1 MYLKIVVFINIFKML
16 LSFNDICL
24 IPAVVSE
31 IEHRSECNPYINE
44 DLGLPM
50 PLRLG
55 CLPLFTAPMSSVI
68 NENNWQVFKE
78 NKINTI
84 IPRSVDWETRLD
96 LSDKTFIAVSLSEF
110 EEIVKYVDFSDCRY
124 ICIDIANGH
133 MKKLLDVCKKAKN
146 VFGNRIQIM
155 AGNIA
160 NPDTYYEYAKAGID
174 YVRVGIG
181 TGSACTTSSNVG
193 GIHYPMVSLLSKL
206 KDNKQLVT
214 SKIALSD
221 CCYSNEKCEF
231 NSIPKII
238 ADGGFSNFDQI
249 IKALAIGADYVM
261 LGKIFAMSEEA
272 CGEIVY
278 KDQIIPT
285 KMDLTA
291 FNDDERSVFE
301 AAGFDKVYI
310 NKTIQVPYRK
320 YYGMSTK
327 RAQTEISGEAT
338 KTAEG
343 IETLV
348 PIKYTLAGWCDN
360 FISYLRSAMSYCNS
374 RNLQEFRK
382 NAHVEQISANSFNAY
397 YK

>member
-1 MYLKIVVFINIFKML
+1 ML

-31 IEHRSECNPYINE
+31 IEHRSECNPYLDN
-44 DLGLPM
+44 GM
-50 PLRLG
+50 
-55 CLPLFTAPMSSVI
+55 LPLFTAPMSSVI
-68 NENNWQVFKE
+68 DENNWEIFKE

-110 EEIVKYVDFSDCRY
+110 ERLIDFY
-124 ICIDIANGH
+124 HPIQTIHVCIDIANGH
-133 MKKLLDVCKKAKN
+133 MKKLLDLCKLAKETY
-146 VFGNRIQIM
+146 GSSLQIM

-160 NPDTYYEYAKAGID
+160 NPDTYLEYAKVGID

-181 TGSACTTSSNVG
+181 TSPICTTSANS
-193 GIHYPMVSLLSKL
+193 GIHYPMVSLLQKIVR
-206 KDNKQLVT
+206 NKKYVI
-214 SKIALSD
+214 SCIKHDKEIKIEPP
-221 CCYSNEKCEF
+221 YK
-231 NSIPKII
+231 SIPKII

-249 IKALAIGADYVM
+249 IKALAIGADYIM
-261 LGKIFAMSEEA
+261 LGKIFAMSVEA
-272 CGEIVY
+272 CGDILNKHY
-278 KDQIIPT
+278 LGYNILKDGPFQDWIR
-285 KMDLTA
+285 KQDM
-291 FNDDERSVFE
+291 SVIK
-301 AAGFDKVYI
+301 DYDC
-310 NKTIQVPYRK
+310 YRQ

-327 RAQTEISGEAT
+327 KAQTEISGEAT

-382 NAHVEQISANSFNAY
+382 NAHIEQISANSFNAY

>member
-1 MYLKIVVFINIFKML
+1 ML

-24 IPAVVSE
+24 IPATISD

-50 PLRLG
+50 PLRLE
-55 CLPLFTAPMSSVI
+55 CLPLFTAPMTSVI
-68 NENNWQVFKE
+68 DENNWEIFKE

-110 EEIVKYVDFSDCRY
+110 EDLIEFYHPIRTIY
-124 ICIDIANGH
+124 ICVDIANGH
-133 MKKLLDVCKKAKN
+133 MKKLLDLCKSAKEK
-146 VFGNRIQIM
+146 FGNYISIM

-174 YVRVGIG
+174 YIRCSIG
-181 TGSACTTSSNVG
+181 SGSCCTTSSNVG
-193 GIHYPMVSLLSKL
+193 GIHYPMVSLLQDIKH
-206 KDNKQLVT
+206 NKKYIVDH
-214 SKIALSD
+214 IAEYGD
-221 CCYSNEKCEF
+221 IQYK
-231 NSIPKII
+231 SIPKIV

-272 CGEIVY
+272 CGEVV
-278 KDQIIPT
+278 
-285 KMDLTA
+285 LTI
-291 FNDDERSVFE
+291 E
-301 AAGFDKVYI
+301 GKYM
-310 NKTIQVPYRK
+310 RK

-327 RAQTEISGEAT
+327 RAQTEFGNTEL

-360 FISYLRSAMSYCNS
+360 FMSYLRSAMSYCNS

-382 NAHVEQISANSFNAY
+382 NAHIEQISANSFNAY

>member
-1 MYLKIVVFINIFKML
+1 ML

-24 IPAVVSE
+24 VPVVVSE

-124 ICIDIANGH
+124 ICVDIANGH

-272 CGEIVY
+272 CGEVV
-278 KDQIIPT
+278 PT
-285 KMDLTA
+285 MEEKYM
-291 FNDDERSVFE
+291 
-301 AAGFDKVYI
+301 
-310 NKTIQVPYRK
+310 RK

-374 RNLQEFRK
+374 RKLQEFRK
-382 NAHVEQISANSFNAY
+382 NAHIEQISANSFNAY

>member
-1 MYLKIVVFINIFKML
+1 ML

-31 IEHRSECNPYINE
+31 IEHRSECNPYLDN
-44 DLGLPM
+44 GM
-50 PLRLG
+50 
-55 CLPLFTAPMSSVI
+55 LPLFTAPMSSVI
-68 NENNWQVFKE
+68 NENNWQIFKE

-84 IPRSVDWETRLD
+84 IPRSVSWETRLG
-96 LSDKTFIAVSLSEF
+96 LSDKTFITVSLSEF
-110 EEIVKYVDFSDCRY
+110 ERLIDFYHPIQTIYVCV
-124 ICIDIANGH
+124 DIANGH
-133 MKKLLDVCKKAKN
+133 MKKLLDLCKQAKEK
-146 VFGNRIQIM
+146 FGDKIRLM

-160 NPDTYYEYAKAGID
+160 NPNTYYEYAKAGID
-174 YVRVGIG
+174 YIRCGIG
-181 TGSACTTSSNVG
+181 TSPICTTSANSGV
-193 GIHYPMVSLLSKL
+193 HYPMVSLLQEVNYARKGVVETITYEDYNPY
-206 KDNKQLVT
+206 K
-214 SKIALSD
+214 
-221 CCYSNEKCEF
+221 
-231 NSIPKII
+231 SIPKIV

-272 CGEIVY
+272 CGEVVY

-291 FNDDERSVFE
+291 FNDEERSVFE
-301 AAGFDKVYI
+301 AVGFDKVYI

-327 RAQTEISGEAT
+327 KAQTEISGEAT

-348 PIKYTLAGWCDN
+348 PIKCTLAGWCDN

-374 RNLQEFRK
+374 RTLIEFDK
-382 NAHVEQISANSFNAY
+382 NANVMQISANSFQAY

>member
-1 MYLKIVVFINIFKML
+1 ML

-24 IPAVVSE
+24 IPAVVSD
-31 IEHRSECNPYINE
+31 IEHRSECSPYLDN
-44 DLGLPM
+44 GM
-50 PLRLG
+50 
-55 CLPLFTAPMSSVI
+55 LPLFTAPMSSVI
-68 NENNWQVFKE
+68 NDENWEEFKD

-84 IPRSVDWETRLD
+84 IPRSVDFDIRRE
-96 LSDKTFIAVSLSEF
+96 LSHQTFVAVSLSEF
-110 EEIVKYVDFSDCRY
+110 EYLIDEVFENVTPAY

-133 MKKLLDVCKKAKN
+133 MQKLLDLCKQAKER
-146 VFGNRIQIM
+146 FGDKIQIM

-160 NPDTYYEYAKAGID
+160 NPDTYLEYAKVGID
-174 YVRVGIG
+174 YIRCSIG
-181 TGSACTTSSNVG
+181 SGSCCTTSSNVG
-193 GIHYPMVSLLSKL
+193 GIHYPMVSLLQEIKA
-206 KDNKQLVT
+206 NKEY
-214 SKIALSD
+214 IANYIAEHNITLYKSV
-221 CCYSNEKCEF
+221 
-231 NSIPKII
+231 PKIV

-272 CGEIVY
+272 CGEVV
-278 KDQIIPT
+278 PT
-285 KMDLTA
+285 IEGKYM
-291 FNDDERSVFE
+291 
-301 AAGFDKVYI
+301 
-310 NKTIQVPYRK
+310 RK

-327 RAQTEISGEAT
+327 KAQTEISGEAT

-374 RNLQEFRK
+374 RKLQEFRK
-382 NAHVEQISANSFNAY
+382 NAHIEQISANSFNAY

>member
-1 MYLKIVVFINIFKML
+1 ML

-24 IPAVVSE
+24 VPSIISD

-44 DLGLPM
+44 DLDLPM

-55 CLPLFTAPMSSVI
+55 CLPLFTAPMTSVI
-68 NENNWQVFKE
+68 DENNWKIFQG

-84 IPRSVDWETRLD
+84 IPRSVNWETRMD

-110 EEIVKYVDFSDCRY
+110 ERLIDFY
-124 ICIDIANGH
+124 HPIQTIHVCIDIANGH
-133 MKKLLDVCKKAKN
+133 MKKLLDLCKQAKEK
-146 VFGNRIQIM
+146 FGNYISIM

-160 NPDTYYEYAKAGID
+160 NPDTYLEYAKVGID
-174 YVRVGIG
+174 YIRCGIG
-181 TGSACTTSSNVG
+181 SGSCCTTSSNAG
-193 GIHYPMVSLLSKL
+193 GIHYPMVSLLSELNKL
-206 KDNKQLVT
+206 KKFVYENK
-214 SKIALSD
+214 ALSD
-221 CCYSNEKCEF
+221 WGYYKNDVEYLSV
-231 NSIPKII
+231 PKIV

-261 LGKIFAMSEEA
+261 LGKIFAMSVEA
-272 CGEIVY
+272 CGEILNKHY
-278 KDQIIPT
+278 FGYDILKDGPFQDWIRKQDI
-285 KMDLTA
+285 
-291 FNDDERSVFE
+291 SVIKE
-301 AAGFDKVYI
+301 YDC
-310 NKTIQVPYRK
+310 YRQ

-327 RAQTEISGEAT
+327 KAQSEFGNTEF

-360 FISYLRSAMSYCNS
+360 FISYLRSAMSYANS
-374 RNLQEFRK
+374 RNLEEFK
-382 NAHVEQISANSFNAY
+382 KTKYEQISANAFQAY

>member
-1 MYLKIVVFINIFKML
+1 ML

-24 IPAVVSE
+24 VPSVTSN
-31 IEHRSECNPYINE
+31 IEHRSECSPYLDN
-44 DLGLPM
+44 GM
-50 PLRLG
+50 
-55 CLPLFTAPMSSVI
+55 LPLFTAPMSSVI
-68 NENNWQVFKE
+68 NQDNWEIFKG

-110 EEIVKYVDFSDCRY
+110 ERLIDFYHPIQTIY
-124 ICIDIANGH
+124 ICVDIANGH
-133 MKKLLDVCKKAKN
+133 MQKLLDLCKQAKEK
-146 VFGNRIQIM
+146 FKDKIQIM

-174 YVRVGIG
+174 YIRCGVGTSPI
-181 TGSACTTSSNVG
+181 CTTSANSGV
-193 GIHYPMVSLLSKL
+193 HYPMVSLLREISYIKNDILNGYKGKL
-206 KDNKQLVT
+206 ENYK
-214 SKIALSD
+214 
-221 CCYSNEKCEF
+221 
-231 NSIPKII
+231 SIPKIV
-238 ADGGFSNFDQI
+238 ADGGFNNFDQI
-249 IKALAIGADYVM
+249 IKALAIGADHVM

-272 CGEIVY
+272 CGEIVC
-278 KDQIIPT
+278 KDQIVPT

-291 FNDDERSVFE
+291 FNDEERSVFE

-310 NKTIQVPYRK
+310 NKTIQIPYRK

-327 RAQTEISGEAT
+327 KAQAEFGNTEL

-348 PIKYTLAGWCDN
+348 PIKYTLAGWIDN

-374 RNLQEFRK
+374 RTLDEFK
-382 NAHVEQISANSFNAY
+382 QNAKVEQISANAFQAY

>member
-1 MYLKIVVFINIFKML
+1 ML

-24 IPAVVSE
+24 IPAAVSE

-44 DLGLPM
+44 DLDLPM

-55 CLPLFTAPMSSVI
+55 CLPLFTAPMTSVI
-68 NENNWQVFKE
+68 DENNWKMFQD

-84 IPRSVDWETRLD
+84 IPRSVNWETRLD

-110 EEIVKYVDFSDCRY
+110 ERLIDFY
-124 ICIDIANGH
+124 HPVQTIHICVDIANGH
-133 MKKLLDVCKKAKN
+133 MKKILDLCKQAKEK
-146 VFGNRIQIM
+146 FGNYISIM

-160 NPDTYYEYAKAGID
+160 NPDTYLEYAKAGID
-174 YVRVGIG
+174 YVRCGIG
-181 TGSACTTSSNVG
+181 SGSCCTTSSNAG
-193 GIHYPMVSLLSKL
+193 GIHYPMVSLLSEL
-206 KDNKQLVT
+206 NKRKKFVYEN
-214 SKIALSD
+214 KALSD
-221 CCYSNEKCEF
+221 WGYYKNDVEYLSV
-231 NSIPKII
+231 PKIV

-272 CGEIVY
+272 CGEVV
-278 KDQIIPT
+278 PT
-285 KMDLTA
+285 E
-291 FNDDERSVFE
+291 DE
-301 AAGFDKVYI
+301 KYM
-310 NKTIQVPYRK
+310 RK

-327 RAQTEISGEAT
+327 KAQAEFGNTEL

-360 FISYLRSAMSYCNS
+360 FISYLRSAMSYTNS
-374 RNLQEFRK
+374 RNLNEFK
-382 NAHVEQISANSFNAY
+382 DIQYAQISANSFNAY

>member
-1 MYLKIVVFINIFKML
+1 ML

-24 IPAVVSE
+24 VPSVISD
-31 IEHRSECNPYINE
+31 IEHRSECSPYLDN
-44 DLGLPM
+44 GT
-50 PLRLG
+50 
-55 CLPLFTAPMSSVI
+55 LPLFTAPMSSVI
-68 NENNWQVFKE
+68 DENNWQVFKE

-84 IPRSVDWETRLD
+84 IPRSVNLETRLD

-146 VFGNRIQIM
+146 VFGNKIQIM

-160 NPDTYYEYAKAGID
+160 NPDTYYEYARAGID
-174 YVRVGIG
+174 YVRCGIG
-181 TGSACTTSSNVG
+181 TSPICTTSANS
-193 GIHYPMVSLLSKL
+193 GIHHPMVSLLQEIKA
-206 KDNKQLVT
+206 NKKYIVDY
-214 SKIALSD
+214 IAEYGNIQYKSV
-221 CCYSNEKCEF
+221 
-231 NSIPKII
+231 PKII

-272 CGEIVY
+272 CGKIVY

-285 KMDLTA
+285 KIDLTA
-291 FNDDERSVFE
+291 FNDEERSVYE
-301 AAGFDKVYI
+301 AAGFDKAYI

-327 RAQTEISGEAT
+327 KAQTEISGEAT

-374 RNLQEFRK
+374 RTLEEFRK
-382 NAHVEQISANSFNAY
+382 NAHIEQISTSSFNAY

>member
-1 MYLKIVVFINIFKML
+1 ML

-24 IPAVVSE
+24 VPAVVSE

-44 DLGLPM
+44 DLDLPM

-55 CLPLFTAPMSSVI
+55 CLPLFTAPMTSVI
-68 NENNWQVFKE
+68 DENNWEIFKE

-84 IPRSVDWETRLD
+84 IPRSVDLETRLD

-110 EEIVKYVDFSDCRY
+110 ENLIEFYPQIRTIYVCV
-124 ICIDIANGH
+124 DIANGH
-133 MKKLLDVCKKAKN
+133 MQKLLDLCKQAKER
-146 VFGNRIQIM
+146 FGDKIQIM

-174 YVRVGIG
+174 YIRAGIG
-181 TGSACTTSSNVG
+181 SGSCCTTSSNAG
-193 GIHYPMVSLLSKL
+193 GIHYPMVSLLSEL
-206 KDNKQLVT
+206 RYNKQLVT

-249 IKALAIGADYVM
+249 IKALAIGANYVM

-291 FNDDERSVFE
+291 FNDEERSVFE

-374 RNLQEFRK
+374 RNLQEFRR
-382 NAHVEQISANSFNAY
+382 NTHIEQISANSFNAY

>member
-1 MYLKIVVFINIFKML
+1 ML
-16 LSFNDICL
+16 LSFNDICI
-24 IPAVVSE
+24 IPSEVSN
-31 IEHRSECNPYINE
+31 IEHRSECNPYLDN
-44 DLGLPM
+44 DM
-50 PLRLG
+50 
-55 CLPLFTAPMSSVI
+55 LPLFTAPMSSVI
-68 NENNWQVFKE
+68 DENNWQVFKE
-78 NKINTI
+78 NKVNTI
-84 IPRSVDWETRLD
+84 IPRSVNWETRMD

-110 EEIVKYVDFSDCRY
+110 ERLIDFY
-124 ICIDIANGH
+124 HPIQTIHICIDIANGH
-133 MKKLLDVCKKAKN
+133 MKKLLDLCKQAKEK
-146 VFGNRIQIM
+146 FKDMIQIM

-160 NPDTYYEYAKAGID
+160 NPDTYLEYAKAGID
-174 YVRVGIG
+174 YVRCGIG
-181 TGSACTTSSNVG
+181 TSPICTTSANSGV
-193 GIHYPMVSLLSKL
+193 HYPMVSLL
-206 KDNKQLVT
+206 Q
-214 SKIALSD
+214 KID
-221 CCYSNEKCEF
+221 DYKR
-231 NSIPKII
+231 SIENRINLAGNPFKSVPKIV

-272 CGEIVY
+272 CGEVVY

-291 FNDDERSVFE
+291 FNDEERSVFE

-310 NKTIQVPYRK
+310 NKTIQIPYRK

-327 RAQTEISGEAT
+327 KAQAEFGNTEL

-348 PIKYTLAGWCDN
+348 PIKYKLSGWIDN

-374 RNLQEFRK
+374 RTLDEFK
-382 NAHVEQISANSFNAY
+382 QNAKIEQISANAFQAY

>member
-1 MYLKIVVFINIFKML
+1 ML

-31 IEHRSECNPYINE
+31 IEHRRECNPYTNE
-44 DLGLPM
+44 DLDLSM

-84 IPRSVDWETRLD
+84 IPRSVNWETRLD

-110 EEIVKYVDFSDCRY
+110 ERLIDFY
-124 ICIDIANGH
+124 HPIQTIHICVDIANGH
-133 MKKLLDVCKKAKN
+133 MQKLLDLCKQAKEKY
-146 VFGNRIQIM
+146 GSSLQIM

-160 NPDTYYEYAKAGID
+160 NPATYREYAKVGID
-174 YVRVGIG
+174 YVRCGVGTSPI
-181 TGSACTTSSNVG
+181 CTTSANSGV
-193 GIHYPMVSLLSKL
+193 HYPMVSLLQDTIQRKEVVEAWINSEREENVYK
-206 KDNKQLVT
+206 
-214 SKIALSD
+214 
-221 CCYSNEKCEF
+221 
-231 NSIPKII
+231 SIPKIV

-261 LGKIFAMSEEA
+261 LGKIFAMSVEA
-272 CGEIVY
+272 CGDILNKHYFPYDVEVQGPFQDWIRKQDMSEI
-278 KDQIIPT
+278 KSWDC
-285 KMDLTA
+285 
-291 FNDDERSVFE
+291 
-301 AAGFDKVYI
+301 
-310 NKTIQVPYRK
+310 YRK

-327 RAQTEISGEAT
+327 KAQTEISGEAT

-360 FISYLRSAMSYCNS
+360 FVSYLRSAMSYCNS
-374 RNLQEFRK
+374 RTLNEFKK
-382 NAHVEQISANSFNAY
+382 NARIEQISANSFQAY

>member
-1 MYLKIVVFINIFKML
+1 ML

-44 DLGLPM
+44 DLGLP
-50 PLRLG
+50 
-55 CLPLFTAPMSSVI
+55 LFTAPMTSVI
-68 NENNWQVFKE
+68 DENNWEIFKE

-110 EEIVKYVDFSDCRY
+110 ERLIDFYHPIQTIYVCV
-124 ICIDIANGH
+124 DIANGH
-133 MKKLLDVCKKAKN
+133 MKKLLNLCKQAKEK
-146 VFGNRIQIM
+146 FGDKIQIM

-160 NPDTYYEYAKAGID
+160 NPDTYLEYAKVGID
-174 YVRVGIG
+174 YVRAAIG
-181 TGSACTTSSNVG
+181 TSPVCLTSANN
-193 GIHYPMVSLLSKL
+193 GIHYPMVSLLQKL
-206 KDNKQLVT
+206 VSHKNTVAVSIEWNGKERRKCDGETDIYYSPYKLV
-214 SKIALSD
+214 
-221 CCYSNEKCEF
+221 
-231 NSIPKII
+231 PKIV

-272 CGEIVY
+272 CGEVV
-278 KDQIIPT
+278 PT
-285 KMDLTA
+285 IEEKYM
-291 FNDDERSVFE
+291 
-301 AAGFDKVYI
+301 
-310 NKTIQVPYRK
+310 RK

-327 RAQTEISGEAT
+327 KAQTEINGEAT

-374 RNLQEFRK
+374 RTLEEFRK
-382 NAHVEQISANSFNAY
+382 NAHIEQISANSFNAY